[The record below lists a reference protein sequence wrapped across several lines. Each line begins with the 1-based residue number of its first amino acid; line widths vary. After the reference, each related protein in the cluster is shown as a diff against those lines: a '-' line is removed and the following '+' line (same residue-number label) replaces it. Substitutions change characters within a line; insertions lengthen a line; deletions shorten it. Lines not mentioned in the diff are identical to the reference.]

1 MMYNTIGR
9 GIPVTEIAIPDS
21 GQLSIDEL
29 LAAAGNSVVLIDK
42 PALEKDLLRLVG
54 VPHIITS
61 VTYRPGVLDSNKV
74 RGDYVSVEYIVAKQA
89 QLDEAIKRGWIP
101 PDNMDVIPHAEER
114 GVYNNSGTGIR
125 RQLTHILW
133 SKGLLVLGGN
143 NAPESMADFDQRF
156 QDWTSFSQ
164 ATEMNDSEGGKFPV
178 PSFSRET
185 DGRPLVIIPRHGLR
199 ASYMEEYDTNVF
211 YLS

>member
-1 MMYNTIGR
+1 M
-9 GIPVTEIAIPDS
+9 TEIAIPNS

-29 LAAAGNSVVLIDK
+29 IAAAGDSVVLIDR
-42 PALEKDLLRLVG
+42 PMLEKDLLRLVG

-61 VTYRPGVLDSNKV
+61 VTYRPGVLDANKV
-74 RGDYVSVEYIVAKQA
+74 RGDYVSVEYIVAKQD

-101 PDNMDVIPHAEER
+101 PDNMDSLPHAEER

-133 SKGLLVLGGN
+133 SKGLLVIDPKKTPQ
-143 NAPESMADFDQRF
+143 AMSDFDVRF
-156 QDWTSFSQ
+156 QDWKSFDQ
-164 ATEMNDSEGGKFPV
+164 AAEMNDADGNKFPV
-178 PSFSRET
+178 PSFSREK
-185 DGRPLVIIPRHGLR
+185 DGRPLVIIPRHGLK
-199 ASYMEEYDTNVF
+199 ASYMEDYDTNVF

>member
-1 MMYNTIGR
+1 
-9 GIPVTEIAIPDS
+9 VTEIAIPDS

-29 LAAAGNSVVLIDK
+29 LAAAGDSVVLIDK

-61 VTYRPGVLDSNKV
+61 VTYRPGVLDANKV

-133 SKGLLVLGGN
+133 SKGLLVLDKK
-143 NAPESMADFDQRF
+143 NAPQSMSDFDKRF
-156 QDWTSFSQ
+156 QDWESFDQ

-178 PSFSRET
+178 PCFTREK

>member
-1 MMYNTIGR
+1 M
-9 GIPVTEIAIPDS
+9 TEIAIPDS

-29 LAAAGNSVVLIDK
+29 LSAAGQSAVLIDK
-42 PALEKDLLRLVG
+42 PMLEKDLLRLVG
-54 VPHIITS
+54 VPHIIHT
-61 VTYRPGVLDSNKV
+61 VTYRPGTLDANKV

-101 PDNMDVIPHAEER
+101 PDNLDKIPQAEER

-133 SKGLLVLGGN
+133 SKGLLVLDKT
-143 NAPESMADFDQRF
+143 NAPQSMSDFDKRF
-156 QDWTSFSQ
+156 QDWESFDQ
-164 ATEMNDSEGGKFPV
+164 ATEMNDDDGNKFPV
-178 PSFSRET
+178 PCFSREK

-199 ASYMEEYDTNVF
+199 VSYMEQYDTNVF